1 MIGEEGFKDI
11 LFGFQIVGLA
21 EVFTFSQAPADAIV
35 IDQLFGNKENVIH
48 TEIYVNITLDP
59 MAQLI

>member
-1 MIGEEGFKDI
+1 VIGEEGFKDI
-11 LFGFQIVGLA
+11 LLGFQIVGLA
-21 EVFTFSQAPADAIV
+21 EVFTFSQAPADAI
-35 IDQLFGNKENVIH
+35 DQLFENKENVIH